1 MIRRPP
7 RTTRTDTLFPYTTLF
22 LSFFDERYPFLFNSY
37 YEAEGERHPRPRRGM
52 LTRPSLDEVLAYR
65 AHVDAAVAKA
75 LPDLSEDARFLVMLG
90 LQHEQQH
97 QELLLTD
104 IQHLF
109 AQNPLQPTL
118 WESSATMPAPMPG
131 PIIWVEG

>member
-1 MIRRPP
+1 
-7 RTTRTDTLFPYTTLF
+7 
-22 LSFFDERYPFLFNSY
+22 
-37 YEAEGERHPRPRRGM
+37 M

-118 WESSATMPAPMPG
+118 WESSATMPRSEEHTSELQSLMRISYAVFCLNKKQNQTHNTS
-131 PIIWVEG
+131 INQQALHI

>member
-1 MIRRPP
+1 
-7 RTTRTDTLFPYTTLF
+7 
-22 LSFFDERYPFLFNSY
+22 
-37 YEAEGERHPRPRRGM
+37 M
-52 LTRPSLDEVLAYR
+52 LTRPSLDEVLAYC

-109 AQNPLQPTL
+109 AKNPLQPPL
-118 WESSATMPAPMPG
+118 WESSARSEERRVGQECVSTCRFRWG
-131 PIIWVEG
+131 PYPYTKIKNTLQLNMIQMNN